1 MYFQTYNHET
11 GSNNGGTARNA
22 ILEEIDEELAA
33 LLDDE
38 DLGIK
43 KKKKEPA
50 EPLASDAEEEK
61 GSPKVG
67 SNIGKRRSNSDIN
80 AAPEE
85 SHMREPQAKQ
95 STNSVGHYGRLTR
108 AVFTE

>member
-1 MYFQTYNHET
+1 MHFRTYNHET

-43 KKKKEPA
+43 KKKKGPA
-50 EPLASDAEEEK
+50 EPIASDAQEEK
-61 GSPKVG
+61 ESPIIAF
-67 SNIGKRRSNSDIN
+67 NNGKGGCNNRIN
-80 AAPEE
+80 TGP
-85 SHMREPQAKQ
+85 
-95 STNSVGHYGRLTR
+95 
-108 AVFTE
+108 

>member
-1 MYFQTYNHET
+1 MHFRTYNHET

-43 KKKKEPA
+43 KKKKGPA
-50 EPLASDAEEEK
+50 EPIASDAQEEK
-61 GSPKVG
+61 ESPIIAF
-67 SNIGKRRSNSDIN
+67 NNGKGGCNNHIN
-80 AAPEE
+80 TGP
-85 SHMREPQAKQ
+85 
-95 STNSVGHYGRLTR
+95 
-108 AVFTE
+108 

>member
-1 MYFQTYNHET
+1 MHFRTYNHET

-43 KKKKEPA
+43 KKKKGAA
-50 EPLASDAEEEK
+50 EPLPSDAQEDKE
-61 GSPKVG
+61 SPKVAL
-67 SNIGKRRSNSDIN
+67 NNGKGGCNNHIN
-80 AAPEE
+80 TGP
-85 SHMREPQAKQ
+85 
-95 STNSVGHYGRLTR
+95 
-108 AVFTE
+108 

>member
-1 MYFQTYNHET
+1 MHFRTYNHET

-43 KKKKEPA
+43 KKK
-50 EPLASDAEEEK
+50 
-61 GSPKVG
+61 
-67 SNIGKRRSNSDIN
+67 
-80 AAPEE
+80 
-85 SHMREPQAKQ
+85 
-95 STNSVGHYGRLTR
+95 
-108 AVFTE
+108 

>member
-1 MYFQTYNHET
+1 MHFRTYNHET

-43 KKKKEPA
+43 KKKKGAA
-50 EPLASDAEEEK
+50 EPLPSDAQ
-61 GSPKVG
+61 GTRSRPK
-67 SNIGKRRSNSDIN
+67 
-80 AAPEE
+80 
-85 SHMREPQAKQ
+85 SH
-95 STNSVGHYGRLTR
+95 
-108 AVFTE
+108 